1 MMANRANI
9 NATKITTSKARI
21 FHDLRS
27 SPNSPM
33 DEQNIRRTP
42 TTNTAAAVP
51 TAAASLAVSSQPPR
65 TMNRKLETNTAAF
78 ETYSSGR
85 MNWLM
90 ISPIFPMANYELGRR
105 FNGSGGHFS
114 AAARSDTG

>member
-1 MMANRANI
+1 
-9 NATKITTSKARI
+9 
-21 FHDLRS
+21 
-27 SPNSPM
+27 
-33 DEQNIRRTP
+33 
-42 TTNTAAAVP
+42 
-51 TAAASLAVSSQPPR
+51 
-65 TMNRKLETNTAAF
+65 MNRKLETNTAAF

-90 ISPIFPMANYELGRR
+90 ICVKRDAHTKARGSAGAEIEGELANGAAAVGPFWARGITRLGHRTSPIFPMANYELGRR